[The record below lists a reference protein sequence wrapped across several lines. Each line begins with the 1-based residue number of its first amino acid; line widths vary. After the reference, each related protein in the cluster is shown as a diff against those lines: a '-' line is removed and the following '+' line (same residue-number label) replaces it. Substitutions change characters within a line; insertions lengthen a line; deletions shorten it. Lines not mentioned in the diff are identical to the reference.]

1 MQRGELK
8 YLLRWILI
16 VLGIVFGLLAAAWL
30 IVVGPLFVACQFHN
44 SCV

>member
-1 MQRGELK
+1 MWRRELK

-16 VLGIVFGLLAAAWL
+16 VPGIAVGLLAAVWL
-30 IVVGPLFVACQFHN
+30 VVVGPLFVACQFHN